1 MDLKLIKVLIT
12 DDSTLTREILKDI
25 FRTVSDIVVVGEAAD
40 GAGAVELA
48 KTLKPDLILM
58 DLMMPIM
65 DGLTAIEEIMA
76 HVPTPILVL
85 SASLGD
91 RDINNAFAAIKKG
104 ALDVMAKPEGITNA
118 AVSPAFTSD
127 IIERV
132 RMLARIKVIHHR
144 SPSRQRAATLP
155 LDAQG
160 KPRQILAIGASTGG
174 PQAVMVIIRSIPADF
189 QGTICIVQHIASG
202 FAAGFA
208 QWLNRESHLPVRLA
222 KDGEEL
228 KAGLVLVAPGDY
240 HMTIKN
246 GKIKLAKDAP
256 VNSCRPSIDVLFKS
270 LALEYQCS
278 VVGVLLSGMGKDGAQ
293 GLIHIKAQGGMTIAQ
308 DEKSCAVF
316 GMPKAAIS
324 MNAVD
329 LVVPL
334 AKIPATL
341 SRIFC

>member
-12 DDSTLTREILKDI
+12 DDSTLTREIIKDI
-25 FRTVSDIVVVGEAAD
+25 FRTVSDIVVVGEAVD

-48 KTLKPDLILM
+48 KALKPDLILM

-85 SASLGD
+85 SASLND
-91 RDINNAFAAIKKG
+91 RDVNNAFAAIKKG

-118 AVSPAFTSD
+118 AVSPGFTSD

-132 RMLARIKVIHHR
+132 RMLSRIKVIHHR
-144 SPSRQRAATLP
+144 SPSRQRAAALP

-202 FAAGFA
+202 FAGGFA

-228 KAGLVLVAPGDY
+228 KAGLVLVAPGDLDR
-240 HMTIKN
+240 K
-246 GKIKLAKDAP
+246 
-256 VNSCRPSIDVLFKS
+256 
-270 LALEYQCS
+270 S
-278 VVGVLLSGMGKDGAQ
+278 VV
-293 GLIHIKAQGGMTIAQ
+293 
-308 DEKSCAVF
+308 
-316 GMPKAAIS
+316 
-324 MNAVD
+324 
-329 LVVPL
+329 
-334 AKIPATL
+334 
-341 SRIFC
+341 